1 MRAVAGLVLVLVL
14 AGLASPGRAQAVA
27 ELTARCSDASGG
39 ANWCAPGATGYQAAA
54 SGIGLAASAGSD
66 IPGTSSTL
74 GWRRGLGPR
83 TALSARFTGTR
94 IPLPDLAEALAPHLP
109 ELRSTVTGASL
120 EGAVGLFDGFRWAP
134 QYGGL
139 LSLDL
144 VASVG
149 VLGLAQA
156 DGFGGNAYSAGIG
169 ARLGLLR
176 ESFDVPGV
184 SVSAVRRFFG
194 DVVLG
199 AGDSPITVRLEPA
212 ATSVRALVGKEFRA
226 AGLVAGAGWDSYS
239 GTVTIEGPESGR
251 LPQGVTLDGPAFDR
265 LLLFAGISRTWQV
278 ILVAGEIGWAA
289 GFDGLPDPSV
299 QPFDPGAGS
308 VFGSLSV
315 RITR

>member
-1 MRAVAGLVLVLVL
+1 MRLSAGGGLML
-14 AGLASPGRAQAVA
+14 ALLGLAAPGRAQSAA

-39 ANWCAPGATGYQAAA
+39 ANWCAAGAAAYQAAA
-54 SGIGLAASAGSD
+54 SGIGLASSAGSD

-83 TALSARFTGTR
+83 LALSARFTGAR
-94 IPLPDLAEALAPHLP
+94 IPLPDLVEALALELP
-109 ELRSTVTGASL
+109 ELRSTVSNASL

-134 QYGGL
+134 QYGGF

-149 VLGLAQA
+149 VLGLPQA
-156 DGFGGNAYSAGIG
+156 HGFEGDAYSAGVG

-184 SVSAVRRFFG
+184 SVSAVRRFLG
-194 DVVLG
+194 DVRLG
-199 AGDSPITVRLEPA
+199 AARAITVRLEPA
-212 ATSVRALVGKEFRA
+212 ATSFRALIGKEFRA
-226 AGLVAGAGWDSYS
+226 AGIVAGAGWDSYS

-251 LPQGVTLDGPAFDR
+251 QPRSVTLDGPAFDR
-265 LLLFAGISRTWQV
+265 LLLFVAISRTWQV
-278 ILVAGEIGWAA
+278 VLLAGEIGWAA
-289 GFDGLPDPSV
+289 GFDGFSDPSV
-299 QPFDPGAGS
+299 QPFDPSAGS
-308 VFGSLSV
+308 VFGSLSL

>member
-1 MRAVAGLVLVLVL
+1 MRLSAGGGLML
-14 AGLASPGRAQAVA
+14 ALLGLAAPGRAQSAA

-39 ANWCAPGATGYQAAA
+39 ANWCAAGAAAYQAAA
-54 SGIGLAASAGSD
+54 SGIGLASSAGSD

-83 TALSARFTGTR
+83 LALSARFTGAR
-94 IPLPDLAEALAPHLP
+94 IPLPDLVEALALELP
-109 ELRSTVTGASL
+109 ELRSTVSNASL

-134 QYGGL
+134 QYGGF

-149 VLGLAQA
+149 VLGLPQA
-156 DGFGGNAYSAGIG
+156 HGFEGDAYSAGVG

-184 SVSAVRRFFG
+184 SVSAVRRFLG
-194 DVVLG
+194 DVRLG
-199 AGDSPITVRLEPA
+199 AARAITVRLEPA
-212 ATSVRALVGKEFRA
+212 ATSFRALIGKEFRA
-226 AGLVAGAGWDSYS
+226 AGIVAGAGWDSYS

-251 LPQGVTLDGPAFDR
+251 QPRSVMLDGPAFDR
-265 LLLFAGISRTWQV
+265 LLLFVAISRTWQV
-278 ILVAGEIGWAA
+278 VLLAGEIGWAA
-289 GFDGLPDPSV
+289 GFDGFSDPSV
-299 QPFDPGAGS
+299 QPFDPSAGS
-308 VFGSLSV
+308 VFGSLSL

>member
-1 MRAVAGLVLVLVL
+1 MRLGAGLMLALLSLVAPV
-14 AGLASPGRAQAVA
+14 RAQSAA

-39 ANWCAPGATGYQAAA
+39 ANWCAAGAVGYQAAA

-83 TALSARFTGTR
+83 MALSARFTGAR
-94 IPLPDLAEALAPHLP
+94 IPLPDLVEALALELP
-109 ELRSTVTGASL
+109 ELRATVSHASL
-120 EGAVGLFDGFRWAP
+120 EGAAGLFDGFRWAP
-134 QYGGL
+134 QYGGF

-149 VLGLAQA
+149 VLRLPQA
-156 DGFGGNAYSAGIG
+156 HGFEGDAYSAGVG

-184 SVSAVRRFFG
+184 SVSVVRRFLG
-194 DVVLG
+194 DVRLG
-199 AGDSPITVRLEPA
+199 AARAITVRLEPA
-212 ATSVRALVGKEFRA
+212 ATSVRALIGKEFSA
-226 AGLVAGAGWDSYS
+226 AGIVAGAGWDRYS

-251 LPQGVTLDGPAFDR
+251 RPRSVTLDGPAFDR
-265 LLLFAGISRTWQV
+265 LLLHMGVSRTWQV
-278 ILVAGEIGWAA
+278 LVVAGEIGWAA
-289 GFDGLPDPSV
+289 GFDGFSDPSV
-299 QPFDPGAGS
+299 QPFDPSAGS
-308 VFGSLSV
+308 VFGSLSL

>member
-1 MRAVAGLVLVLVL
+1 MRLDAGLMLALLSLVAPV
-14 AGLASPGRAQAVA
+14 RAQSAA

-39 ANWCAPGATGYQAAA
+39 ANWCAAGAVGYQAAA

-83 TALSARFTGTR
+83 MALSARFTGAR
-94 IPLPDLAEALAPHLP
+94 IPLPDLVEALALELP
-109 ELRSTVTGASL
+109 ELRATVSHASL

-134 QYGGL
+134 QYGGF

-149 VLGLAQA
+149 VLRLPQA
-156 DGFGGNAYSAGIG
+156 HGFEGDAYSAGVG

-184 SVSAVRRFFG
+184 SVSVVRRFLG
-194 DVVLG
+194 DVRLG
-199 AGDSPITVRLEPA
+199 AARAITVRLEPA
-212 ATSVRALVGKEFRA
+212 ATSVRALVGKEFSA
-226 AGLVAGAGWDSYS
+226 AGIVAGAGWDRYS

-251 LPQGVTLDGPAFDR
+251 QPRSVTLDGPPFDR
-265 LLLFAGISRTWQV
+265 LLLHMGISRTWQV
-278 ILVAGEIGWAA
+278 LVVAGEIGWAA

-299 QPFDPGAGS
+299 QPFDPSAGS
-308 VFGSLSV
+308 MFGSLSL